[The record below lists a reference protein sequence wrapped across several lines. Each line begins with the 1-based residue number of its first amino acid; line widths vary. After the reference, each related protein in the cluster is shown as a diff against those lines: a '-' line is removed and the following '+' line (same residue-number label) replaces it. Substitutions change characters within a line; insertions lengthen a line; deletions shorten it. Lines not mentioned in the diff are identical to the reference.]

1 MSDPAAAPPVDAPV
15 EPRALGQRGPRALV
29 SPPADTVREVDVD
42 GCLSLYRRDVDRVLV
57 LNETASDVWRL
68 ADGTL
73 HDDEIVALLATAYG
87 VTGEVIEGEV
97 RATLARL
104 VQEGFLTLDLR

>member
-1 MSDPAAAPPVDAPV
+1 MAEPVASGSTGVVPSAAAPVGA
-15 EPRALGQRGPRALV
+15 PRALV
-29 SPPADTVREVDVD
+29 CPPIDAVREVEVD

-73 HDDEIVALLATAYG
+73 HDDEIVALLAAAYG
-87 VTGEVIEGEV
+87 LEPGTIDAEV
-97 RATLARL
+97 RSTLARL

>member
-1 MSDPAAAPPVDAPV
+1 MTHPVAGTPVAGPTVAPPIAAPG
-15 EPRALGQRGPRALV
+15 RLR
-29 SPPADTVREVDVD
+29 PPPDPVREVEVD

-73 HDDEIVALLATAYG
+73 DDDRIIELLADAYRL
-87 VTGEVIEGEV
+87 EPHVIADEV
-97 RATLARL
+97 RVTLARL
-104 VQEGFLTLDLR
+104 VQEGFLTVDLR